1 MPQAASTMRLPQATR
16 DYAGRH
22 MVLPTLALAAGPGA
36 PSSSQTAV
44 VVAVLVAAVLHA
56 SWNALLKDGSDRLVM
71 VVLLDLTAMALSAA
85 LLPLAAPPA
94 RAAWALLGLSVLLH
108 TGYKVL
114 LMQSYQVGDLNQ
126 VYPLARGT
134 APLLVAVVAGLF
146 LGERLGPWQLAG
158 LVGVC
163 GGLVLLLE
171 RGRAAAGHRRPMVG
185 LALAT
190 GVAIAAYTITDG
202 IGVRRSGTDLGYV
215 AWLFLLGGLP
225 IPLYTLATRRRR
237 LAARVRGR
245 LGVGVA
251 AGALSLA
258 AYGLVIWAQ
267 RRGALAVVAALR
279 ETSVLV
285 AALIGTLVFSE
296 RFGRRR
302 VLAAACISAGIVLL
316 NVPR

>member
-1 MPQAASTMRLPQATR
+1 M
-16 DYAGRH
+16 G
-22 MVLPTLALAAGPGA
+22 
-36 PSSSQTAV
+36 SSHVAV
-44 VVAVLVAAVLHA
+44 VGAVLVAAILHA
-56 SWNALLKDGSDRLVM
+56 SWNALLKDGRDRLAM
-71 VVLLDLTAMALSAA
+71 VVLLDLTAMALSAL
-85 LLPLAAPPA
+85 LLPLATSPAPA
-94 RAAWALLGLSVLLH
+94 SWGLLGLSVLLH

-114 LMQSYQVGDLNQ
+114 LMQAYQVGDLNQ

-134 APLLVAVVAGLF
+134 APLLVAVVAALF
-146 LGERLGPWQLAG
+146 LGEHLGPWQLGG

-171 RGRAAAGHRRPMVG
+171 GGRATPQGRPMLG
-185 LALAT
+185 LAVAT
-190 GVAIAAYTITDG
+190 GVAIAAYTVTDG
-202 IGVRRSGTDLGYV
+202 LGVRRSGTDLGYV

-225 IPLYTLATRRRR
+225 IPLWTLAIQRRR
-237 LAARVRGR
+237 LGARVRDR
-245 LGVGVA
+245 LGVGVV

-285 AALIGTLVFSE
+285 AALIGTLAFSE

-302 VLAAACISAGIVLL
+302 VLAAACITAGIVLL
-316 NVPR
+316 NLPR

>member
-1 MPQAASTMRLPQATR
+1 
-16 DYAGRH
+16 
-22 MVLPTLALAAGPGA
+22 
-36 PSSSQTAV
+36 
-44 VVAVLVAAVLHA
+44 
-56 SWNALLKDGSDRLVM
+56 
-71 VVLLDLTAMALSAA
+71 VLLDLTAMVLSAL
-85 LLPLAAPPA
+85 LLPLGDRPAPA
-94 RAAWALLGLSVLLH
+94 SWGLLGLSVLLH

-158 LVGVC
+158 VVGVC

-171 RGRAAAGHRRPMVG
+171 WGRAARHTRPMVG

-190 GVAIAAYTITDG
+190 GIAIAAYTITDG
-202 IGVRRSGTDLGYV
+202 LGVRRSGTDLGYV

-225 IPLYTLATRRRR
+225 IPLYTVAVHRRR
-237 LAARVRGR
+237 LATRVRDR
-245 LGVGVA
+245 LGVGVV
-251 AGALSLA
+251 AGALSLG

-285 AALIGTLVFSE
+285 AALIGSLLFRE
-296 RFGRRR
+296 QFGSRR
-302 VLAAACISAGIVLL
+302 VMAAACIATGIVCL
-316 NVPR
+316 NLHW

>member
-1 MPQAASTMRLPQATR
+1 MA
-16 DYAGRH
+16 
-22 MVLPTLALAAGPGA
+22 LPTLALAAGPGA

-44 VVAVLVAAVLHA
+44 VVAVLVSAVLHA
-56 SWNALLKDGSDRLVM
+56 SWNALLKDGQDRLVM
-71 VVLLDLTAMALSAA
+71 VVLLDLTAMVLSVA
-85 LLPLAAPPA
+85 LLPLAARPGP
-94 RAAWALLGLSVLLH
+94 AAWGLIGLSVLLH

-171 RGRAAAGHRRPMVG
+171 RGRAAGHQRPLVW

-302 VLAAACISAGIVLL
+302 VLAAGCISAGIVLL
-316 NVPR
+316 NLPR

>member
-1 MPQAASTMRLPQATR
+1 
-16 DYAGRH
+16 
-22 MVLPTLALAAGPGA
+22 MVLPSLSTGTGPGA
-36 PSSSQTAV
+36 PSSSQAAV
-44 VVAVLVAAVLHA
+44 VAAVLLAAVLHA
-56 SWNALLKDGSDRLVM
+56 SWNALLKDGRDRLVM
-71 VVLLDLTAMALSAA
+71 VVLLDLTAMVLSAL
-85 LLPLAAPPA
+85 LLPLARSPA
-94 RAAWALLGLSVLLH
+94 SASWGLLGLSVLLH

-114 LMQSYQVGDLNQ
+114 LMRSYQVGDLNQ

-171 RGRAAAGHRRPMVG
+171 TGRTGPRGRPMIG
-185 LALAT
+185 FALAT
-190 GVAIAAYTITDG
+190 GVSIAAYTVADG
-202 IGVRRSGTDLGYV
+202 LGVRRSGTDVGYV

-225 IPLYTLATRRRR
+225 IPLYTLATQRRR
-237 LAARVRGR
+237 LAARVRSR

-251 AGALSLA
+251 AGALSLT

-302 VLAAACISAGIVLL
+302 VLAASCISAGIVLL
-316 NVPR
+316 NLPR

>member
-1 MPQAASTMRLPQATR
+1 MAPPSLP
-16 DYAGRH
+16 
-22 MVLPTLALAAGPGA
+22 LPVAAGPGG
-36 PSSSQTAV
+36 PTGSQAAV
-44 VVAVLVAAVLHA
+44 VGVVLLAAVLHA
-56 SWNALLKDGSDRLVM
+56 SWNALLKDGRDRLVM
-71 VVLLDLTAMALSAA
+71 VVLLDLTAMVLSAL
-85 LLPLAAPPA
+85 LLPLTSWPA
-94 RAAWALLGLSVLLH
+94 RASWGLLGLSVLLH

-171 RGRAAAGHRRPMVG
+171 RGRPTPRKRPMLV
-185 LALAT
+185 LAVAT
-190 GVAIAAYTITDG
+190 GVAIAAYTVTDG
-202 IGVRRSGTDLGYV
+202 LGVRRSGTDVGYV

-225 IPLYTLATRRRR
+225 IPLYTAATRPRR
-237 LAARVRGR
+237 LAAGVRGR
-245 LGVGVA
+245 LGVGVV

-285 AALIGTLVFSE
+285 AALIGTLWFSE

-302 VLAAACISAGIVLL
+302 VVAATLIAAGIVLL
-316 NVPR
+316 NLPR

>member
-1 MPQAASTMRLPQATR
+1 
-16 DYAGRH
+16 
-22 MVLPTLALAAGPGA
+22 MVLAAL
-36 PSSSQTAV
+36 
-44 VVAVLVAAVLHA
+44 
-56 SWNALLKDGSDRLVM
+56 
-71 VVLLDLTAMALSAA
+71 
-85 LLPLAAPPA
+85 LLPLATWPA
-94 RAAWALLGLSVLLH
+94 RASWALLGLSVVLH
-108 TGYKVL
+108 TGYKIL

-146 LGERLGPWQLAG
+146 LGEHLGPWQLAG

-163 GGLVLLLE
+163 GGLALLLE
-171 RGRAAAGHRRPMVG
+171 RGRAARHPRPMVG

-190 GVAIAAYTITDG
+190 GVVIAAYTITDG
-202 IGVRRSGTDLGYV
+202 LGVRRSGTDLGYV
-215 AWLFLLGGLP
+215 VCLFLLGGLP
-225 IPLYTLATRRRR
+225 IPLYTLATRRGR
-237 LAARVRGR
+237 LAAGVRGR

-251 AGALSLA
+251 AGALSLT

-302 VLAAACISAGIVLL
+302 VLAATCISAGIVLL
-316 NVPR
+316 NLSR

>member
-1 MPQAASTMRLPQATR
+1 
-16 DYAGRH
+16 
-22 MVLPTLALAAGPGA
+22 MVLPSLAQAAGPGA
-36 PSSSQTAV
+36 PSSSQAAV

-56 SWNALLKDGSDRLVM
+56 SWNALLKDDKDRLVM

-94 RAAWALLGLSVLLH
+94 RAAWALIGLSVLLH

-171 RGRAAAGHRRPMVG
+171 RGRAAGRRRPMVW

-279 ETSVLV
+279 EASVLV

-302 VLAAACISAGIVLL
+302 VLAAGCISAGIVLL
-316 NVPR
+316 NLPR

>member
-1 MPQAASTMRLPQATR
+1 M
-16 DYAGRH
+16 G
-22 MVLPTLALAAGPGA
+22 
-36 PSSSQTAV
+36 SSHVAV
-44 VVAVLVAAVLHA
+44 VGAVLVAAILHA
-56 SWNALLKDGSDRLVM
+56 SWNALLKDGRDRLAM
-71 VVLLDLTAMALSAA
+71 VVLLDLTAMALSAL
-85 LLPLAAPPA
+85 LLPLATSPAPA
-94 RAAWALLGLSVLLH
+94 SWGLLGLSVLLH

-134 APLLVAVVAGLF
+134 APLLVAVVAALF
-146 LGERLGPWQLAG
+146 LGEHLGPWQLAG

-171 RGRAAAGHRRPMVG
+171 WGRATPHGRPMLG
-185 LALAT
+185 LAVAT

-202 IGVRRSGTDLGYV
+202 LGVRRSGTDLGYV

-225 IPLYTLATRRRR
+225 IPLWALAIQRRR
-237 LAARVRGR
+237 LGARVRDR
-245 LGVGVA
+245 LGVGVV

-285 AALIGTLVFSE
+285 AALIGTLAFSE
-296 RFGRRR
+296 RFGCRR
-302 VLAAACISAGIVLL
+302 VLAAACITAGIVLL
-316 NVPR
+316 NLPR

>member
-1 MPQAASTMRLPQATR
+1 
-16 DYAGRH
+16 
-22 MVLPTLALAAGPGA
+22 MVLPSLSLAAGPGA
-36 PSSSQTAV
+36 AAGSRTAV

-56 SWNALLKDGSDRLVM
+56 SWNALLKDGQDRLVM
-71 VVLLDLTAMALSAA
+71 VVLLDLTAMVLAAL
-85 LLPLAAPPA
+85 LLPLATWPA
-94 RAAWALLGLSVLLH
+94 RASWALLGLSVLLH

-171 RGRAAAGHRRPMVG
+171 RGRAARHRRPMVG

-202 IGVRRSGTDLGYV
+202 LGVRRSGTDLGYV
-215 AWLFLLGGLP
+215 AWLFLLGGLA
-225 IPLYTLATRRRR
+225 IPLYTLATRRHR

-251 AGALSLA
+251 AGALSLT

-302 VLAAACISAGIVLL
+302 VLAATCISAGIVLL
-316 NVPR
+316 NLPR

>member
-1 MPQAASTMRLPQATR
+1 
-16 DYAGRH
+16 

-85 LLPLAAPPA
+85 LLPLAAPPT

-171 RGRAAAGHRRPMVG
+171 RGRAAAGHRRPMIW

-190 GVAIAAYTITDG
+190 GVAIAAYTSTDG